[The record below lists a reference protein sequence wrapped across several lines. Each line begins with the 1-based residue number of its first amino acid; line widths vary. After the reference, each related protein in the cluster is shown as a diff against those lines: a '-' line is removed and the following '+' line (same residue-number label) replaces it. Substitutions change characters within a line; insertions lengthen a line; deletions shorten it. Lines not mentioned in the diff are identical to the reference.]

1 LSPEKIGWSNPT
13 CKDRILPVL
22 EKSCKRPDTDKRRP
36 VIFDSYTSLLTA
48 FWEFYRKH
56 GSLAW
61 LVTDYRI
68 FHGKL
73 TFYEVIETNPE
84 WMFAACIDKDPAS
97 PASREIHYPAGF
109 IDLSTLLQA
118 KGFTPS
124 YDREEF
130 VFNVTSRYR
139 EEDFHVE
146 PEDPM
151 RQAFVALAIYRY
163 LVKTKK

>member
-1 LSPEKIGWSNPT
+1 
-13 CKDRILPVL
+13 
-22 EKSCKRPDTDKRRP
+22 
-36 VIFDSYTSLLTA
+36 
-48 FWEFYRKH
+48 
-56 GSLAW
+56 
-61 LVTDYRI
+61 
-68 FHGKL
+68 
-73 TFYEVIETNPE
+73 
-84 WMFAACIDKDPAS
+84 MFAACINQDPAS
-97 PASREIHYPAGF
+97 PASREVHYPAGF

-124 YDREEF
+124 CDREEF